1 MGSYIARRFL
11 FMLLLLA
18 MLTVAVFVIIQLPP
32 GDFLTHYVTRLEA
45 QGVFYDQ
52 EQTEQLRRIY
62 GLDLPMYRQY
72 LRWMGRIA
80 SGDLGMSL
88 QWRQPVSR
96 LLADRLPY
104 AVIIAVVT
112 LLFTYAVA
120 IPIGVYSA
128 THQYSLTDYAV
139 TTLGFVGLATPNFLL
154 ALILMFLANR
164 YLGFSIGG
172 LFSIEYIDQPW
183 SAAKLL
189 DMFGHLPVPI
199 VVIGT
204 AGTAQLIRVLRSSL
218 LDELSRQYVITAR
231 AKGLTES
238 RLLFR
243 YPVRVALNPVIS
255 TVGWVLPEIF
265 SGQVIT
271 AIVLSLPTI
280 GPLLLAALVAQDMFL
295 AGSLVMVTA
304 LLTLVGTFL
313 SDILLVAVDP
323 RIRMAG

>member
-72 LRWMGRIA
+72 LRWLGRIA

-189 DMFGHLPVPI
+189 DMLGHLPVPI

-243 YPVRVALNPVIS
+243 YPLRVALNPVIS

>member
-32 GDFLTHYVTRLEA
+32 GDFLSHYVTRLEA
-45 QGVFYDQ
+45 QGVFFDQ

-62 GLDLPMYRQY
+62 GLDLPMHRQY
-72 LRWMGRIA
+72 LRWLGRIA

-104 AVIIAVVT
+104 AVIIAVAT

-189 DMFGHLPVPI
+189 DMLGHLPVPI
-199 VVIGT
+199 IVIGT

>member
-72 LRWMGRIA
+72 LRWLGRIA

-139 TTLGFVGLATPNFLL
+139 TTLGFVGLAT
-154 ALILMFLANR
+154 R
-164 YLGFSIGG
+164 TSC
-172 LFSIEYIDQPW
+172 W
-183 SAAKLL
+183 
-189 DMFGHLPVPI
+189 
-199 VVIGT
+199 
-204 AGTAQLIRVLRSSL
+204 R
-218 LDELSRQYVITAR
+218 
-231 AKGLTES
+231 
-238 RLLFR
+238 
-243 YPVRVALNPVIS
+243 
-255 TVGWVLPEIF
+255 
-265 SGQVIT
+265 
-271 AIVLSLPTI
+271 
-280 GPLLLAALVAQDMFL
+280 
-295 AGSLVMVTA
+295 
-304 LLTLVGTFL
+304 
-313 SDILLVAVDP
+313 
-323 RIRMAG
+323 

>member
-1 MGSYIARRFL
+1 
-11 FMLLLLA
+11 
-18 MLTVAVFVIIQLPP
+18 
-32 GDFLTHYVTRLEA
+32 
-45 QGVFYDQ
+45 
-52 EQTEQLRRIY
+52 
-62 GLDLPMYRQY
+62 
-72 LRWMGRIA
+72 
-80 SGDLGMSL
+80 
-88 QWRQPVSR
+88 
-96 LLADRLPY
+96 
-104 AVIIAVVT
+104 
-112 LLFTYAVA
+112 
-120 IPIGVYSA
+120 
-128 THQYSLTDYAV
+128 
-139 TTLGFVGLATPNFLL
+139 
-154 ALILMFLANR
+154 MFLANR

-189 DMFGHLPVPI
+189 DMLGHLPVPI

>member
-1 MGSYIARRFL
+1 MGPYIVRRFL

-32 GDFLTHYVTRLEA
+32 GDFLSHYITRLDA
-45 QGVFYDQ
+45 QGVFVDQ
-52 EQTEQLRRIY
+52 EQMEQLRRIY
-62 GLDLPMYRQY
+62 GLDMPMHRQY
-72 LRWMGRIA
+72 LRWIRRIA

-128 THQYSLTDYAV
+128 THQYSLTDYTV
-139 TTLGFVGLATPNFLL
+139 TTIGFIGLATPNFLL
-154 ALILMFLANR
+154 ALILLFLANR
-164 YLGFSIGG
+164 YLGLSIGG
-172 LFSIEYIDQPW
+172 LFSIEYVDQPW
-183 SAAKLL
+183 SGAKLL
-189 DMFGHLPVPI
+189 DMLGHLPVPI

-218 LDELSRQYVITAR
+218 LDELSKQYVITAR
-231 AKGLTES
+231 AKGLAES
-238 RLLFR
+238 RLLFK
-243 YPVRVALNPVIS
+243 YPVRVAFNPVIS

-295 AGSLVMVTA
+295 AGSLLMVTA
-304 LLTLVGTFL
+304 LLTLVGTFI

>member
-32 GDFLTHYVTRLEA
+32 GDFLSHYVTRLEA
-45 QGVFYDQ
+45 QGVFFDQ

-62 GLDLPMYRQY
+62 GLDLPMHRQY

-139 TTLGFVGLATPNFLL
+139 TTLGFIGLATPNFLL

-172 LFSIEYIDQPW
+172 LFSIEYVDQPW
-183 SAAKLL
+183 SFAKVL
-189 DMFGHLPVPI
+189 DMLGHLPVPI

-204 AGTAQLIRVLRSSL
+204 AGTAQLVRVLRSSL

-231 AKGLTES
+231 AKGLAES

-304 LLTLVGTFL
+304 LLTLLGTFL

>member
-32 GDFLTHYVTRLEA
+32 GDFLSHYVTRLEA

-62 GLDLPMYRQY
+62 GLDLPMHRQY
-72 LRWMGRIA
+72 LRWLGRIA

-104 AVIIAVVT
+104 AVIIAVAT

-139 TTLGFVGLATPNFLL
+139 TTLGVVGLATPNFLL

-189 DMFGHLPVPI
+189 DMLGHLPVPI

>member
-32 GDFLTHYVTRLEA
+32 GDFLSHYVTRLEA
-45 QGVFYDQ
+45 QGVFFDQ

-62 GLDLPMYRQY
+62 GLDLPMHRQY

-139 TTLGFVGLATPNFLL
+139 TTLGFIGLATPNFLL

-172 LFSIEYIDQPW
+172 LFSIEYVDQPW
-183 SAAKLL
+183 SFAKVL
-189 DMFGHLPVPI
+189 DMLGHLPVPI

-231 AKGLTES
+231 AKGLAES

-304 LLTLVGTFL
+304 LLTLLGTFL

-323 RIRMAG
+323 RIRMTG

>member
-32 GDFLTHYVTRLEA
+32 GDFLSHYVTRLEA
-45 QGVFYDQ
+45 QGVFFDQ

-62 GLDLPMYRQY
+62 GLDLPMHRQY
-72 LRWMGRIA
+72 LRWLGRIA

-104 AVIIAVVT
+104 AVIVAVAT
-112 LLFTYAVA
+112 LLFTYSVA

-128 THQYSLTDYAV
+128 THQYSLTDYTV
-139 TTLGFVGLATPNFLL
+139 TTLGFIGLATPNFLL

-172 LFSIEYIDQPW
+172 LFSIEYVDKPW
-183 SAAKLL
+183 SAAKVLDLL
-189 DMFGHLPVPI
+189 GHLPVPV

-231 AKGLTES
+231 AKGLAES
-238 RLLFR
+238 RLLFK

-304 LLTLVGTFL
+304 LLTLIGTFI
-313 SDILLVAVDP
+313 SDILLIAVDP

>member
-1 MGSYIARRFL
+1 M
-11 FMLLLLA
+11 
-18 MLTVAVFVIIQLPP
+18 FV
-32 GDFLTHYVTRLEA
+32 
-45 QGVFYDQ
+45 DQ

-62 GLDLPMYRQY
+62 GLDLPMHRQY
-72 LRWMGRIA
+72 LRWLRRIA

-104 AVIIAVVT
+104 AVIVAVAT
-112 LLFTYAVA
+112 LLFTYSVA
-120 IPIGVYSA
+120 LPIGVYSA
-128 THQYSLTDYAV
+128 THQYSLTDYTV
-139 TTLGFVGLATPNFLL
+139 TTLGFIGLATPNFLL
-154 ALILMFLANR
+154 ALILLFLGNR
-164 YLGFSIGG
+164 YLGLSIGG
-172 LFSIEYIDQPW
+172 LFSIEYLDQPW

-189 DMFGHLPVPI
+189 DMLGHLPVPI
-199 VVIGT
+199 IVIGT

-231 AKGLTES
+231 AKGLAES

-255 TVGWVLPEIF
+255 TVGWILPEIF

-304 LLTLVGTFL
+304 LLTLIGTFI
-313 SDILLVAVDP
+313 SDILLIAVDP

>member
-45 QGVFYDQ
+45 QGVFFDQ
-52 EQTEQLRRIY
+52 EQTENLRRIY
-62 GLDLPMYRQY
+62 GLDLPVHRQY
-72 LRWMGRIA
+72 LRWLGRIA

-189 DMFGHLPVPI
+189 DMLGHLPVPI

-231 AKGLTES
+231 AKGLAES

>member
-1 MGSYIARRFL
+1 MGSYIVQRFL

-32 GDFLTHYVTRLEA
+32 GDFLSHYVTRLEA
-45 QGVFYDQ
+45 QGMFVDQ

-62 GLDLPMYRQY
+62 GLDLPMHRQY
-72 LRWMGRIA
+72 LRWLRRIA

-104 AVIIAVVT
+104 AVIVAVAT
-112 LLFTYAVA
+112 LLFTYSVA
-120 IPIGVYSA
+120 LPIGVYSA
-128 THQYSLTDYAV
+128 THQYSLTDYTV
-139 TTLGFVGLATPNFLL
+139 TTLGFIGLATPNFLL
-154 ALILMFLANR
+154 ALILLFLGNR
-164 YLGFSIGG
+164 YLGLSIGG
-172 LFSIEYIDQPW
+172 LFSIEYLDQPW

-189 DMFGHLPVPI
+189 DMLGHLPVPI
-199 VVIGT
+199 IVIGT

-231 AKGLTES
+231 AKGLAES

-255 TVGWVLPEIF
+255 TVGWILPEIF

-304 LLTLVGTFL
+304 LLTLIGTFI
-313 SDILLVAVDP
+313 SDILLIAVDP